1 MFRSARDILGGVP
14 PELDPDFFVRRS
26 TRRVEGLRDAKPD
39 TITTNSKASRCS
51 HDRKK
56 WREPVHL
63 ERLELIA

>member
-1 MFRSARDILGGVP
+1 M
-14 PELDPDFFVRRS
+14 RRS

-39 TITTNSKASRCS
+39 LVTTNGKASRCS